1 MMLSLMKFISTYWK
15 EIAIACLLFAVSFLW
30 WQDHKSLVNAYDAS
44 VESYEVRIKE
54 LKESYKRETE
64 RKEEALDKYKEKLEA
79 LEDEYSEY
87 KSSIVEIKAERV
99 NELVR
104 LRNENP
110 RQLITE
116 IEEKFHFEYVE

>member
-1 MMLSLMKFISTYWK
+1 METLLSILGKYWK
-15 EIAIACLLFAVSFLW
+15 EIAIACLLFSVSFLW

-64 RKEEALDKYKEKLEA
+64 RKEQALEEYEEKIEA
-79 LEDEYSEY
+79 LENEYSEY
-87 KSSIVEIKAERV
+87 KSSIVEIKSERI

-110 RQLITE
+110 QQLIAE
-116 IEEKFHFEYVE
+116 IEENFHFEYVE

>member
-1 MMLSLMKFISTYWK
+1 MLSLMKFISTYWK
-15 EIAIACLLFAVSFLW
+15 EVALAALLFAVSFLW
-30 WQDHKSLVNAYDAS
+30 WQDRQGLVSAYDAS

-64 RKEEALDKYKEKLEA
+64 RKEEALEKYKEKLEA

>member
-1 MMLSLMKFISTYWK
+1 METLLSILGKYWK

-64 RKEEALDKYKEKLEA
+64 RKEEALEEYKEKIEA

-104 LRNENP
+104 LRQENP
-110 RQLITE
+110 QQLISE
-116 IEEKFHFEYVE
+116 IEENFHFEYVE